1 MSPADLSTSLGSTFT
16 YPFVAK
22 IVPTESR
29 MFPRNMPSLD
39 GLLIWAA
46 LDTMLLKRYV
56 SLALTVFPGAMTVQK
71 YALAVYPMTQL
82 IELLFLNTH
91 PLAKPFRQIELP
103 PVATLFSEIRQLW
116 SQPPHAAAARLDTLL
131 EMTHPITCA

>member
-1 MSPADLSTSLGSTFT
+1 MTADSPDALRVVLVDD
-16 YPFVAK
+16 
-22 IVPTESR
+22 E
-29 MFPRNMPSLD
+29 N
-39 GLLIWAA
+39 LIRSA
-46 LDTMLLKRYV
+46 LATMLLKRYV

-91 PLAKPFRQIELP
+91 TLAKPFRQIELP
-103 PVATLFSEIRQLW
+103 PVTTLFSEIRQLW
-116 SQPPHAAAARLDTLL
+116 SQPPQAAAARLDTLL